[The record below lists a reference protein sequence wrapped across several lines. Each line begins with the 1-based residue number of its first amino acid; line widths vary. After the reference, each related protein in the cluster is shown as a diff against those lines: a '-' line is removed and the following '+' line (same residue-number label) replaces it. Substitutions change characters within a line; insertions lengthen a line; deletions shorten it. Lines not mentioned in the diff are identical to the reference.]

1 MISSEGRFAMSS
13 SKGLTRFLTA
23 LGLMAGMAFAEP
35 YIAVRTGFKCSQC
48 HMNRSGGG
56 MRTDYGSVY
65 SQYKLLIGS
74 PAQDSMPLSFDPKL
88 NNAVTIGANWRVEQV
103 RTQEY
108 NTGTTVLPSS
118 DNLIPRE
125 GNLYINIELV
135 KGFLSAYID
144 ETMAPA
150 PGNREFFAN
159 INLPG
164 STYFKFGNML
174 LPYGFRLMDD
184 EAFVRKYT
192 NYTYNRSAIGYELG
206 FEPGPLS
213 LVANLTPE
221 HISTV
226 GSLVFKDMPV
236 IRNFRFGGSYGGS
249 IKKKLRDK
257 EKTQGAF
264 GAFSLGMF
272 TVLGERDWITKDTIQ
287 SIADYM
293 EVDFLPMRGL
303 NFKFVHEYYWPNKEI
318 PMANN
323 GRRRVTAG
331 VEPFIT
337 QFLQVGLYYRLNE
350 WIPQADVGNQEEI
363 VGRLHVFF

>member
-1 MISSEGRFAMSS
+1 MIWMERTFEMVI
-13 SKGLTRFLTA
+13 SKRLTRILPA
-23 LGLMAGMAFAEP
+23 LGLIVGWAFGEP

-48 HMNRSGGG
+48 HVNRTGGG

-65 SQYKLLIGS
+65 SQYKLLMGS

-88 NNAVTIGANWRVEQV
+88 NNAVTIGANYRLEQV
-103 RTQEY
+103 RRQKYEY
-108 NTGTTVLPSS
+108 NGVVTPSK
-118 DNLIPRE
+118 DQLYTRE

-144 ETMAPA
+144 ETLSPTPA
-150 PGNREFFAN
+150 SREFFATV
-159 INLPG
+159 NLPG
-164 STYFKFGNML
+164 SGYFKFGNML

-184 EAFVRKYT
+184 EAFVRERT
-192 NYTYNRSAIGYELG
+192 NYTYSRSGVGYELG

-221 HISTV
+221 YLSTV

-236 IRNFRFGGSYGGS
+236 VRNFRLGGSYGS
-249 IKKKLRDK
+249 NIKKKLRDK
-257 EKTQGAF
+257 EKTQGVF

-272 TVLGERDWITKDTIQ
+272 SVLGERDWITSDTIK
-287 SIADYM
+287 SIADYG
-293 EVDFLPMRGL
+293 ELDFLPMQGL
-303 NFKFVHEYYWPNKEI
+303 NFKFVYEYYWPNRNI

-337 QFLQVGLYYRLNE
+337 QFLQVGLYYKLNE
-350 WIPQADVGNQEEI
+350 WIPQGDGNQDEI